1 MVRKHKAASM
11 LLSMLLCLS
20 LIFPMGITAF
30 AESEYIAYI
39 GDNGYTTLE
48 EAVTAATDGDTITLA
63 GNDLS
68 KQQLITI
75 SKDLAIELNGYKLA
89 GTHFNITDGNV
100 VIRDQTGDGE
110 INSNREIGFQSVFNP
125 YVYATIYVA
134 GGNLTMEGVTITG
147 GYSPT
152 KPYLNKA
159 VIIDGGNIIVNSG
172 TLTGGMSN
180 NSGGDAI
187 YVHGGFLSINGGTFV
202 GGTGGGC
209 GLSMDSS
216 VDPLN
221 ITIKKGTFKGGRTDA
236 AIYNAT
242 TQEKVEELFIR
253 EDIGNYIE
261 GDFQRSLVVFNYA
274 DPTVKYSVVA
284 EAGEGGTVSGGGE
297 VIEGGS
303 VTLTASANEGYTF
316 DGWYEGD
323 IKVCDTAEFL
333 VENVTESHTYTAR
346 FTEDVQEIGSM
357 LFSTSEND
365 TLLSRAC
372 NHFGVDVS
380 AITNLTFADLSQ
392 TNPSYY
398 KDLQQNGAD
407 YSAAGDKSIFAYISN
422 GTSLYI
428 CWTKTSE
435 LIAGDSLAY
444 AFAGGTNISY
454 IKDLNL
460 LNTSNV
466 TNMSHMFDGFS
477 ANNKSL
483 ALGSSFDTSNVTD
496 MSYMFRNFAQSSDK
510 LTLDLGTAFS
520 TGNVTNMSHMFDG
533 CGEKSE
539 QFSLN
544 LGDSFNT
551 SKVTDMS
558 YMFANCA
565 ESKMWQTGEEQL
577 TLTPE
582 FTFSLGDKFDT
593 SSVTD
598 MSSMF
603 YEFGKNNT
611 KFTLNLG
618 NKFNTA
624 NVTNM
629 SHMFLYCGWFSEALT
644 LDLGD
649 YFDTSKVTDMSSMF
663 EYCGMEST
671 LFTLDLGEKFST
683 GNVTN
688 MSHMFAY
695 CGSQSEVVAL
705 DLGDYFDTSKVT
717 DMSEM
722 FRDVGSYNTNFVLD
736 LGPHFN
742 TGNVTNMRG
751 MFQRC
756 GAFSEKFVLNL
767 GSQFDTSKVTDMS
780 NMFNACGMKSTE
792 FNTFDLSGFIVSA
805 STSLE
810 NFAMHVP
817 ATEFIFGDGWADA
830 TLPIAGSNQGAFYIS
845 PALPAT
851 ITGATDNLLEYD
863 WLSDGRA
870 IQISAEAGKGGM
882 VSGGGILFRNESL
895 VLTATPDE
903 GYTFEGWY
911 EKYNDAEKA
920 CGTAEFEVKVENVTA
935 NTIYIARFTKNMV
948 YYTVTANADEG
959 GTVSGGGEVLEGGST
974 TLTASA
980 NEGYTFEGWYEG
992 EAKVCDTAEFVVENV
1007 TADKTYTAKFA
1018 EDQPEPVEPSDFDF
1032 TSLRTLR
1039 TQDITVNHE
1048 TKTIDINADADT
1060 DYITVFVHQLDA
1072 IPGGTFWMANYNDH
1086 KVVYD
1091 SAGSYR
1097 IYFLSSPTVSVLAN
1111 ITIGEQTEQYTVNV
1125 HFDMSKAVFDFTSLR
1140 GENLAEIAVDHETK
1154 TIDIQATD
1162 DAETIIL
1169 YVSQHDAI
1177 YGGTLRMASYLGN
1190 KVTYA
1195 ANGVYTIYSNGK
1207 ENVSVK
1213 TNITINGVTEQYL
1226 INITFPAAAPDFSFS
1241 TLVGSGI
1248 KSVAVDHEARTI
1260 VLDTADDAIAITLPI
1275 DQSSAIANGTLRM
1288 ASYMGNK
1295 VVLDAETRIY
1305 TIYLRDAST
1314 INVKVNITSG
1324 GETREYLVT
1333 VNFPNIEWGFDTVKA
1348 EQVKNVTVD
1357 HERQVIDMEVEEGY
1371 DNILLYIDQTA
1382 NAGLPGQIW
1391 MKSYNGN
1398 DVVYHSDDRTY
1409 TISKEDKNS
1418 ITVAVKIT
1426 ILGETRYYDININF
1440 ASSGE

>member
-1 MVRKHKAASM
+1 M

-20 LIFPMGITAF
+20 LIVPMGITAF

-75 SKDLAIELNGYKLA
+75 SKDLVIELNGYTLA

-134 GGNLTMEGVTITG
+134 GGNLTIEGVTITG
-147 GYSPT
+147 GFSPARA
-152 KPYLNKA
+152 YLNKA
-159 VIIDGGNIIVNSG
+159 VIIDGGNVIVNSG

-323 IKVCDTAEFL
+323 IKVCDT
-333 VENVTESHTYTAR
+333 T
-346 FTEDVQEIGSM
+346 
-357 LFSTSEND
+357 
-365 TLLSRAC
+365 
-372 NHFGVDVS
+372 
-380 AITNLTFADLSQ
+380 
-392 TNPSYY
+392 
-398 KDLQQNGAD
+398 
-407 YSAAGDKSIFAYISN
+407 
-422 GTSLYI
+422 
-428 CWTKTSE
+428 
-435 LIAGDSLAY
+435 
-444 AFAGGTNISY
+444 
-454 IKDLNL
+454 
-460 LNTSNV
+460 
-466 TNMSHMFDGFS
+466 
-477 ANNKSL
+477 
-483 ALGSSFDTSNVTD
+483 
-496 MSYMFRNFAQSSDK
+496 
-510 LTLDLGTAFS
+510 
-520 TGNVTNMSHMFDG
+520 
-533 CGEKSE
+533 
-539 QFSLN
+539 
-544 LGDSFNT
+544 
-551 SKVTDMS
+551 
-558 YMFANCA
+558 
-565 ESKMWQTGEEQL
+565 
-577 TLTPE
+577 
-582 FTFSLGDKFDT
+582 
-593 SSVTD
+593 
-598 MSSMF
+598 
-603 YEFGKNNT
+603 
-611 KFTLNLG
+611 
-618 NKFNTA
+618 
-624 NVTNM
+624 
-629 SHMFLYCGWFSEALT
+629 
-644 LDLGD
+644 
-649 YFDTSKVTDMSSMF
+649 
-663 EYCGMEST
+663 
-671 LFTLDLGEKFST
+671 
-683 GNVTN
+683 
-688 MSHMFAY
+688 
-695 CGSQSEVVAL
+695 
-705 DLGDYFDTSKVT
+705 
-717 DMSEM
+717 
-722 FRDVGSYNTNFVLD
+722 
-736 LGPHFN
+736 
-742 TGNVTNMRG
+742 
-751 MFQRC
+751 
-756 GAFSEKFVLNL
+756 
-767 GSQFDTSKVTDMS
+767 
-780 NMFNACGMKSTE
+780 
-792 FNTFDLSGFIVSA
+792 
-805 STSLE
+805 
-810 NFAMHVP
+810 
-817 ATEFIFGDGWADA
+817 
-830 TLPIAGSNQGAFYIS
+830 
-845 PALPAT
+845 
-851 ITGATDNLLEYD
+851 
-863 WLSDGRA
+863 
-870 IQISAEAGKGGM
+870 
-882 VSGGGILFRNESL
+882 
-895 VLTATPDE
+895 
-903 GYTFEGWY
+903 
-911 EKYNDAEKA
+911 
-920 CGTAEFEVKVENVTA
+920 
-935 NTIYIARFTKNMV
+935 
-948 YYTVTANADEG
+948 
-959 GTVSGGGEVLEGGST
+959 
-974 TLTASA
+974 
-980 NEGYTFEGWYEG
+980 
-992 EAKVCDTAEFVVENV
+992 EFVVENV

-1048 TKTIDINADADT
+1048 TKTIDINAEADT
-1060 DYITVFVHQLDA
+1060 DYITVFVHQLDV
-1072 IPGGTFWMANYNDH
+1072 IPGGTFKMASYMGN

-1125 HFDMSKAVFDFTSLR
+1125 HFDMSKAAFDFTSLR

-1154 TIDIQATD
+1154 TIDIRATD

-1213 TNITINGVTEQYL
+1213 TNITINGMTEQYL

-1260 VLDTADDAIAITLPI
+1260 VLDAADDAIAITLPI

-1426 ILGETRYYDININF
+1426 ILGETRYYDMNINF

>member
-1 MVRKHKAASM
+1 MIRKHKAASM

-20 LIFPMGITAF
+20 LIVPMGITAF

-39 GDNGYTTLE
+39 GDNGYSTLG

-75 SKDLAIELNGYKLA
+75 SKDLVIELNGYTLA

-147 GYSPT
+147 GYSPARA
-152 KPYLNKA
+152 YLNKA
-159 VIIDGGNIIVNSG
+159 VIIDGGNVIVNSG

-221 ITIKKGTFKGGRTDA
+221 ITIKKGTFKGGRTDS

-323 IKVCDTAEFL
+323 IKVCDT
-333 VENVTESHTYTAR
+333 T
-346 FTEDVQEIGSM
+346 
-357 LFSTSEND
+357 
-365 TLLSRAC
+365 
-372 NHFGVDVS
+372 
-380 AITNLTFADLSQ
+380 
-392 TNPSYY
+392 
-398 KDLQQNGAD
+398 
-407 YSAAGDKSIFAYISN
+407 
-422 GTSLYI
+422 
-428 CWTKTSE
+428 
-435 LIAGDSLAY
+435 
-444 AFAGGTNISY
+444 
-454 IKDLNL
+454 
-460 LNTSNV
+460 
-466 TNMSHMFDGFS
+466 
-477 ANNKSL
+477 
-483 ALGSSFDTSNVTD
+483 
-496 MSYMFRNFAQSSDK
+496 
-510 LTLDLGTAFS
+510 
-520 TGNVTNMSHMFDG
+520 
-533 CGEKSE
+533 
-539 QFSLN
+539 
-544 LGDSFNT
+544 
-551 SKVTDMS
+551 
-558 YMFANCA
+558 
-565 ESKMWQTGEEQL
+565 
-577 TLTPE
+577 
-582 FTFSLGDKFDT
+582 
-593 SSVTD
+593 
-598 MSSMF
+598 
-603 YEFGKNNT
+603 
-611 KFTLNLG
+611 
-618 NKFNTA
+618 
-624 NVTNM
+624 
-629 SHMFLYCGWFSEALT
+629 
-644 LDLGD
+644 
-649 YFDTSKVTDMSSMF
+649 
-663 EYCGMEST
+663 
-671 LFTLDLGEKFST
+671 
-683 GNVTN
+683 
-688 MSHMFAY
+688 
-695 CGSQSEVVAL
+695 
-705 DLGDYFDTSKVT
+705 
-717 DMSEM
+717 
-722 FRDVGSYNTNFVLD
+722 
-736 LGPHFN
+736 
-742 TGNVTNMRG
+742 
-751 MFQRC
+751 
-756 GAFSEKFVLNL
+756 
-767 GSQFDTSKVTDMS
+767 
-780 NMFNACGMKSTE
+780 
-792 FNTFDLSGFIVSA
+792 
-805 STSLE
+805 
-810 NFAMHVP
+810 
-817 ATEFIFGDGWADA
+817 
-830 TLPIAGSNQGAFYIS
+830 
-845 PALPAT
+845 
-851 ITGATDNLLEYD
+851 
-863 WLSDGRA
+863 
-870 IQISAEAGKGGM
+870 
-882 VSGGGILFRNESL
+882 
-895 VLTATPDE
+895 
-903 GYTFEGWY
+903 
-911 EKYNDAEKA
+911 
-920 CGTAEFEVKVENVTA
+920 
-935 NTIYIARFTKNMV
+935 
-948 YYTVTANADEG
+948 
-959 GTVSGGGEVLEGGST
+959 
-974 TLTASA
+974 
-980 NEGYTFEGWYEG
+980 
-992 EAKVCDTAEFVVENV
+992 EFVVENV

-1048 TKTIDINADADT
+1048 TKTIDIHAEADT
-1060 DYITVFVHQLDA
+1060 DYITVFEHQLDV
-1072 IPGGTFWMANYNDH
+1072 IPGGTFKMASYMGN

-1154 TIDIQATD
+1154 IIDIRATD

-1190 KVTYA
+1190 KVTYE

-1241 TLVGSGI
+1241 TLVGGGI

-1260 VLDTADDAIAITLPI
+1260 VLDAADDAIAITLPI

-1314 INVKVNITSG
+1314 INVKVNITIS

-1426 ILGETRYYDININF
+1426 ILGETRYYDMNINF

>member
-1 MVRKHKAASM
+1 MIRKHKAASM

-20 LIFPMGITAF
+20 LIVPMGITAF

-75 SKDLAIELNGYKLA
+75 SKDLVIELNGYTLA

-134 GGNLTMEGVTITG
+134 GGNLTIEGVTITG
-147 GYSPT
+147 GFSPARA
-152 KPYLNKA
+152 YLNKA
-159 VIIDGGNIIVNSG
+159 VIIDGGNVIVNSG

-323 IKVCDTAEFL
+323 IKVCDT
-333 VENVTESHTYTAR
+333 T
-346 FTEDVQEIGSM
+346 
-357 LFSTSEND
+357 
-365 TLLSRAC
+365 
-372 NHFGVDVS
+372 
-380 AITNLTFADLSQ
+380 
-392 TNPSYY
+392 
-398 KDLQQNGAD
+398 
-407 YSAAGDKSIFAYISN
+407 
-422 GTSLYI
+422 
-428 CWTKTSE
+428 
-435 LIAGDSLAY
+435 
-444 AFAGGTNISY
+444 
-454 IKDLNL
+454 
-460 LNTSNV
+460 
-466 TNMSHMFDGFS
+466 
-477 ANNKSL
+477 
-483 ALGSSFDTSNVTD
+483 
-496 MSYMFRNFAQSSDK
+496 
-510 LTLDLGTAFS
+510 
-520 TGNVTNMSHMFDG
+520 
-533 CGEKSE
+533 
-539 QFSLN
+539 
-544 LGDSFNT
+544 
-551 SKVTDMS
+551 
-558 YMFANCA
+558 
-565 ESKMWQTGEEQL
+565 
-577 TLTPE
+577 
-582 FTFSLGDKFDT
+582 
-593 SSVTD
+593 
-598 MSSMF
+598 
-603 YEFGKNNT
+603 
-611 KFTLNLG
+611 
-618 NKFNTA
+618 
-624 NVTNM
+624 
-629 SHMFLYCGWFSEALT
+629 
-644 LDLGD
+644 
-649 YFDTSKVTDMSSMF
+649 
-663 EYCGMEST
+663 
-671 LFTLDLGEKFST
+671 
-683 GNVTN
+683 
-688 MSHMFAY
+688 
-695 CGSQSEVVAL
+695 
-705 DLGDYFDTSKVT
+705 
-717 DMSEM
+717 
-722 FRDVGSYNTNFVLD
+722 
-736 LGPHFN
+736 
-742 TGNVTNMRG
+742 
-751 MFQRC
+751 
-756 GAFSEKFVLNL
+756 
-767 GSQFDTSKVTDMS
+767 
-780 NMFNACGMKSTE
+780 
-792 FNTFDLSGFIVSA
+792 
-805 STSLE
+805 
-810 NFAMHVP
+810 
-817 ATEFIFGDGWADA
+817 
-830 TLPIAGSNQGAFYIS
+830 
-845 PALPAT
+845 
-851 ITGATDNLLEYD
+851 
-863 WLSDGRA
+863 
-870 IQISAEAGKGGM
+870 
-882 VSGGGILFRNESL
+882 
-895 VLTATPDE
+895 
-903 GYTFEGWY
+903 
-911 EKYNDAEKA
+911 
-920 CGTAEFEVKVENVTA
+920 
-935 NTIYIARFTKNMV
+935 
-948 YYTVTANADEG
+948 
-959 GTVSGGGEVLEGGST
+959 
-974 TLTASA
+974 
-980 NEGYTFEGWYEG
+980 
-992 EAKVCDTAEFVVENV
+992 EFVVENV

-1048 TKTIDINADADT
+1048 TKTIDINAEADT
-1060 DYITVFVHQLDA
+1060 DYITVFVHQLDV
-1072 IPGGTFWMANYNDH
+1072 IPGGTFKMASYMGN

-1125 HFDMSKAVFDFTSLR
+1125 HFDMSKAAFDFTSLR

-1154 TIDIQATD
+1154 TIDIRATD

-1213 TNITINGVTEQYL
+1213 TNITINGMTEQYL

-1260 VLDTADDAIAITLPI
+1260 VLDAADDAIAITLPI

-1426 ILGETRYYDININF
+1426 ILGETRYYDMNINF

>member
-1 MVRKHKAASM
+1 MIRKHKAASM

-20 LIFPMGITAF
+20 LIVPMGITAF

-75 SKDLAIELNGYKLA
+75 SKDLVIELNGYTLA

-134 GGNLTMEGVTITG
+134 GGNLTIEGVTITG
-147 GYSPT
+147 GFSPARA
-152 KPYLNKA
+152 YLNKA
-159 VIIDGGNIIVNSG
+159 VIIDGGNVIVNSG

-323 IKVCDTAEFL
+323 IKVCDT
-333 VENVTESHTYTAR
+333 T
-346 FTEDVQEIGSM
+346 
-357 LFSTSEND
+357 
-365 TLLSRAC
+365 
-372 NHFGVDVS
+372 
-380 AITNLTFADLSQ
+380 
-392 TNPSYY
+392 
-398 KDLQQNGAD
+398 
-407 YSAAGDKSIFAYISN
+407 
-422 GTSLYI
+422 
-428 CWTKTSE
+428 
-435 LIAGDSLAY
+435 
-444 AFAGGTNISY
+444 
-454 IKDLNL
+454 
-460 LNTSNV
+460 
-466 TNMSHMFDGFS
+466 
-477 ANNKSL
+477 
-483 ALGSSFDTSNVTD
+483 
-496 MSYMFRNFAQSSDK
+496 
-510 LTLDLGTAFS
+510 
-520 TGNVTNMSHMFDG
+520 
-533 CGEKSE
+533 
-539 QFSLN
+539 
-544 LGDSFNT
+544 
-551 SKVTDMS
+551 
-558 YMFANCA
+558 
-565 ESKMWQTGEEQL
+565 
-577 TLTPE
+577 
-582 FTFSLGDKFDT
+582 
-593 SSVTD
+593 
-598 MSSMF
+598 
-603 YEFGKNNT
+603 
-611 KFTLNLG
+611 
-618 NKFNTA
+618 
-624 NVTNM
+624 
-629 SHMFLYCGWFSEALT
+629 
-644 LDLGD
+644 
-649 YFDTSKVTDMSSMF
+649 
-663 EYCGMEST
+663 
-671 LFTLDLGEKFST
+671 
-683 GNVTN
+683 
-688 MSHMFAY
+688 
-695 CGSQSEVVAL
+695 
-705 DLGDYFDTSKVT
+705 
-717 DMSEM
+717 
-722 FRDVGSYNTNFVLD
+722 
-736 LGPHFN
+736 
-742 TGNVTNMRG
+742 
-751 MFQRC
+751 
-756 GAFSEKFVLNL
+756 
-767 GSQFDTSKVTDMS
+767 
-780 NMFNACGMKSTE
+780 
-792 FNTFDLSGFIVSA
+792 
-805 STSLE
+805 
-810 NFAMHVP
+810 
-817 ATEFIFGDGWADA
+817 
-830 TLPIAGSNQGAFYIS
+830 
-845 PALPAT
+845 
-851 ITGATDNLLEYD
+851 
-863 WLSDGRA
+863 
-870 IQISAEAGKGGM
+870 
-882 VSGGGILFRNESL
+882 
-895 VLTATPDE
+895 
-903 GYTFEGWY
+903 
-911 EKYNDAEKA
+911 
-920 CGTAEFEVKVENVTA
+920 
-935 NTIYIARFTKNMV
+935 
-948 YYTVTANADEG
+948 
-959 GTVSGGGEVLEGGST
+959 
-974 TLTASA
+974 
-980 NEGYTFEGWYEG
+980 
-992 EAKVCDTAEFVVENV
+992 EFVVENV

-1048 TKTIDINADADT
+1048 TKTIDINAEADT
-1060 DYITVFVHQLDA
+1060 DYITVFVHQLDV
-1072 IPGGTFWMANYNDH
+1072 IPGGTFKMASYMGN

-1125 HFDMSKAVFDFTSLR
+1125 HFDMSKAAFDFTSLR

-1154 TIDIQATD
+1154 TIDIRATD

-1213 TNITINGVTEQYL
+1213 TNITINGMTEQYL

-1260 VLDTADDAIAITLPI
+1260 VLDAADDAIAITLPI

-1314 INVKVNITSG
+1314 INVKVNITIS

-1426 ILGETRYYDININF
+1426 ILGETRYYDMNINF

>member
-1 MVRKHKAASM
+1 M
-11 LLSMLLCLS
+11 LLSLLLCLS
-20 LIFPMGITAF
+20 LIVPMGITAL

-39 GDNGYTTLE
+39 GDNGYSTLE

-75 SKDLAIELNGYKLA
+75 SKDLVIELNGYTLA

-100 VIRDQTGDGE
+100 VIRDQTGIAE
-110 INSNREIGFQSVFNP
+110 INANREVGFQSSFNP
-125 YVYATIYVA
+125 YIYGTIYVT
-134 GGNLTMEGVTITG
+134 GGNLTIEGVTITG

-152 KPYLNKA
+152 RAYLNKA
-159 VIIDGGNIIVNSG
+159 VIIDGGNVIVNSG
-172 TLTGGMSN
+172 TLTGGMSQ

-202 GGTGGGC
+202 GGTSGGC

-221 ITIKKGTFKGGRTDA
+221 ITIKKGTFKGGRTDS

-261 GDFQRSLVVFNYA
+261 GNFQISLVVFNYE
-274 DPTVKYSVVA
+274 DLTVKYSVA
-284 EAGEGGTVSGGGE
+284 AQAGESGTVSGGGE
-297 VIEGGS
+297 VEAGGS
-303 VTLTASANEGYTF
+303 VTLTASANEGYAF

-323 IKVCDTAEFL
+323 IKVCDTTEFV

-346 FTEDVQEIGSM
+346 FTEDVQEEAESV

-372 NHFGVDVS
+372 NYLGVDVS
-380 AITNLTFADLSQ
+380 AITNLTFADLSNI
-392 TNPSYY
+392 NPSYY
-398 KDLQQNGAD
+398 TNLRENGAD

-444 AFAGGTNISY
+444 AFADGTNVSRITGL
-454 IKDLNL
+454 DLI
-460 LNTSNV
+460 NTSNV

-477 ANNKSL
+477 ANSKSL

-496 MSYMFRNFAQSSDK
+496 MSYMFSNFAQSSDK
-510 LTLDLGTAFS
+510 LTLDLGTAFN

-544 LGDSFNT
+544 LGDSFDT
-551 SKVTDMS
+551 GKVTDMS

-582 FTFSLGDKFDT
+582 FTFSLGDQFDT

-611 KFTLNLG
+611 KFTFDLG
-618 NKFNTA
+618 DKFNTA

-629 SHMFLYCGWFSEALT
+629 SNMFLYCGWFSEALT

-671 LFTLDLGEKFST
+671 LFTLDLGEKFYTS
-683 GNVTN
+683 NVTN

-695 CGSQSEVVAL
+695 CGSASKVFTL

-742 TGNVTNMRG
+742 TGNVTDMHG

-756 GAFSEKFVLNL
+756 GAFSENFVLSL

-830 TLPIAGSNQGAFYIS
+830 TLPTAGSNQGAFYIS

-911 EKYNDAEKA
+911 E
-920 CGTAEFEVKVENVTA
+920 
-935 NTIYIARFTKNMV
+935 
-948 YYTVTANADEG
+948 
-959 GTVSGGGEVLEGGST
+959 
-974 TLTASA
+974 
-980 NEGYTFEGWYEG
+980 G

-1007 TADKTYTAKFA
+1007 TADKIYTAKFA

-1195 ANGVYTIYSNGK
+1195 ANGVYTVYSNGK

-1241 TLVGSGI
+1241 TLVGGGI

-1260 VLDTADDAIAITLPI
+1260 VLDAADDAIAITLPI

>member
-1 MVRKHKAASM
+1 M

-20 LIFPMGITAF
+20 LIVPMGITAF

-39 GDNGYTTLE
+39 GDNGYSTLG

-75 SKDLAIELNGYKLA
+75 SKDLVIELNGYTLA

-147 GYSPT
+147 GYSPARA
-152 KPYLNKA
+152 YLNKA
-159 VIIDGGNIIVNSG
+159 VIIDGGNVIVNSG

-221 ITIKKGTFKGGRTDA
+221 ITIKKGTFKGGRTDS

-323 IKVCDTAEFL
+323 IKVCDT
-333 VENVTESHTYTAR
+333 T
-346 FTEDVQEIGSM
+346 
-357 LFSTSEND
+357 
-365 TLLSRAC
+365 
-372 NHFGVDVS
+372 
-380 AITNLTFADLSQ
+380 
-392 TNPSYY
+392 
-398 KDLQQNGAD
+398 
-407 YSAAGDKSIFAYISN
+407 
-422 GTSLYI
+422 
-428 CWTKTSE
+428 
-435 LIAGDSLAY
+435 
-444 AFAGGTNISY
+444 
-454 IKDLNL
+454 
-460 LNTSNV
+460 
-466 TNMSHMFDGFS
+466 
-477 ANNKSL
+477 
-483 ALGSSFDTSNVTD
+483 
-496 MSYMFRNFAQSSDK
+496 
-510 LTLDLGTAFS
+510 
-520 TGNVTNMSHMFDG
+520 
-533 CGEKSE
+533 
-539 QFSLN
+539 
-544 LGDSFNT
+544 
-551 SKVTDMS
+551 
-558 YMFANCA
+558 
-565 ESKMWQTGEEQL
+565 
-577 TLTPE
+577 
-582 FTFSLGDKFDT
+582 
-593 SSVTD
+593 
-598 MSSMF
+598 
-603 YEFGKNNT
+603 
-611 KFTLNLG
+611 
-618 NKFNTA
+618 
-624 NVTNM
+624 
-629 SHMFLYCGWFSEALT
+629 
-644 LDLGD
+644 
-649 YFDTSKVTDMSSMF
+649 
-663 EYCGMEST
+663 
-671 LFTLDLGEKFST
+671 
-683 GNVTN
+683 
-688 MSHMFAY
+688 
-695 CGSQSEVVAL
+695 
-705 DLGDYFDTSKVT
+705 
-717 DMSEM
+717 
-722 FRDVGSYNTNFVLD
+722 
-736 LGPHFN
+736 
-742 TGNVTNMRG
+742 
-751 MFQRC
+751 
-756 GAFSEKFVLNL
+756 
-767 GSQFDTSKVTDMS
+767 
-780 NMFNACGMKSTE
+780 
-792 FNTFDLSGFIVSA
+792 
-805 STSLE
+805 
-810 NFAMHVP
+810 
-817 ATEFIFGDGWADA
+817 
-830 TLPIAGSNQGAFYIS
+830 
-845 PALPAT
+845 
-851 ITGATDNLLEYD
+851 
-863 WLSDGRA
+863 
-870 IQISAEAGKGGM
+870 
-882 VSGGGILFRNESL
+882 
-895 VLTATPDE
+895 
-903 GYTFEGWY
+903 
-911 EKYNDAEKA
+911 
-920 CGTAEFEVKVENVTA
+920 
-935 NTIYIARFTKNMV
+935 
-948 YYTVTANADEG
+948 
-959 GTVSGGGEVLEGGST
+959 
-974 TLTASA
+974 
-980 NEGYTFEGWYEG
+980 
-992 EAKVCDTAEFVVENV
+992 EFVVENV

-1048 TKTIDINADADT
+1048 TKTIDIHAEADT
-1060 DYITVFVHQLDA
+1060 DYITVFEHQLDV
-1072 IPGGTFWMANYNDH
+1072 IPGGTFKMASYMGN

-1154 TIDIQATD
+1154 IIDIRATD

-1190 KVTYA
+1190 KVTYE

-1241 TLVGSGI
+1241 TLVGGGI

-1260 VLDTADDAIAITLPI
+1260 VLDAADDAIAITLPI

-1314 INVKVNITSG
+1314 INVKVNITIS

-1426 ILGETRYYDININF
+1426 ILGETRYYDMNINF